1 MAKENESTMKWK
13 VDISNLKAAMQEA
26 RRSISQANAEFKTA
40 TAGMD
45 RWSDSTTGLEAKLKQ
60 LNTVL
65 PAQKRQLEVLEAQY
79 KDVVATQG
87 ENSNAAAD
95 LRLKMEQQRGSIAK
109 TESSITKYN
118 DQLNALKAEE
128 KEAQAPM
135 NQLNKTI
142 GDQEAKL
149 DSLKNE
155 YANTVLQ
162 FGKNSKEAKDLG
174 KQIADL
180 SGELNQNRQKLKDAT
195 SAADDFDKGMDDA
208 EKETKEAS
216 DEADKASGKFS
227 GLGDAMA
234 NAAKVGIAAFA
245 TAIAGAVGALSK
257 ASVDAAAYADEMLTM
272 STVTGVST
280 DALQKYSYAADLID
294 VSMETLTGSMRKN
307 FASMRSAASGTGA
320 MADAYAE
327 LGVSVTDANGNLLDS
342 EQVFWNTVF
351 ALGQIS
357 DETERD
363 ALSMQLF
370 GKSAQELNPLI
381 ETSWTELAALSNE
394 AKEMGAVLSDDQI
407 ADLGAFD
414 DSIQRLTQG
423 SEAAKRALGLVL
435 LPQLQEL
442 ADGGVGLLQEF
453 TSGLIEAGGD
463 WDAISEVI
471 GSTVGSATN
480 MILQQMPNIIS
491 VATSMVSA
499 IGSALLSNLPMIASA
514 LSQGLVQLVQ
524 AFGSGLPMFIDA
536 GMQAIIAIVTG
547 LTTAIPDLIAM
558 IPTVIQGVMDA
569 ILENLPLLL
578 EAGMTLLQAIL
589 EGIMT
594 ALPELMAY
602 VPVLVTSF
610 CDMLTENLPQI
621 LEMGINT
628 LMSLIN
634 GLVEALPE
642 LIEMVP
648 TIIKTIVE
656 TLTKNLPLILQMGIS
671 TLLTLINGLVE
682 ALPEL
687 IKMLPDIINT
697 IISVLTENLPLIL
710 QMGIDV
716 LVELINGLV
725 QAIPDLVAMIPT
737 IISTIVEVL
746 IENLPLI
753 LEAGVEI
760 IGSLIEGIGSV
771 LGDLGEM
778 MLEVGSNI
786 VSGIWEG
793 ISGGYEW
800 IKEKISGW
808 VDNVVGFIKDVFG
821 IASPSKVLA
830 DEVGEFL
837 PSGIAVGFDKDMPSA
852 LADMKSTM
860 TDAMNDL
867 KTDVAVQAEGMFD
880 GTNMASASGRSAGGY
895 GSRQQVIN
903 FYQTNNSPKALDRLS
918 VYRET
923 NNLLFSAKVGLSNV

>member
-13 VDISNLKAAMQEA
+13 VDISDLKSAMQEA

-45 RWSDSTTGLEAKLKQ
+45 KWSTSTTGLEAKLKQ

-79 KDVVATQG
+79 KEVVATQG

-109 TESSITKYN
+109 TEASITKYS

-162 FGKNSKEAKDLG
+162 FGKNSDQAKELG
-174 KQIADL
+174 KQIEDL
-180 SGELNQNRQKLKDAT
+180 SGELNQNKQKLKDAT
-195 SAADDFDKGMDDA
+195 SAADDFDKGMNDA

-216 DEADKASGKFS
+216 DEADKATGKFS

-234 NAAKVGIAAFA
+234 QAAKVGIAAFA

-257 ASVDAAAYADEMLTM
+257 TSVDAAAYADEMLTM

-280 DALQKYSYAADLID
+280 EALQAYGYAADLVD
-294 VSMETLTGSMRKN
+294 VSMETFTGSMRKN
-307 FASMRSAASGTGA
+307 LQSMQSAASGTGA
-320 MADAYAE
+320 MAEAYAE
-327 LGVSVTDANGNLLDS
+327 LGVSVTDANGNLRDS
-342 EQVFWNTVF
+342 EEVYWETID
-351 ALGQIS
+351 ALGAID
-357 DETERD
+357 DETQRN
-363 ALSMQLF
+363 ALAMQLF
-370 GKSAQELNPLI
+370 GKSAQDLNPLI
-381 ETSWTELAALSNE
+381 EQGSDGIAKLTEE
-394 AKEMGAVLSDDQI
+394 AKEMGAVMTDDQLS
-407 ADLGAFD
+407 DLGAFD

-453 TSGLIEAGGD
+453 TTGLIDAGGD
-463 WDAISEVI
+463 WDAISDVI
-471 GSTVGSATN
+471 GTTVGSAAN
-480 MILQQMPNIIS
+480 MLMQQMPNIIS
-491 VATSMVSA
+491 IGTSMVSA
-499 IGSALLSNLPMIASA
+499 IGSAVVANLPLLASA

-524 AFGSGLPMFIDA
+524 AFVSGLPMFIDA
-536 GMQAIIAIVTG
+536 GMQAIVAILTG
-547 LTTAIPDLIAM
+547 LTEALPSLIEM
-558 IPTVIQGVMDA
+558 IPSLIQGVLDA
-569 ILENLPLLL
+569 LITNLPMVL
-578 EAGMTLLQAIL
+578 ESGILLLQAVL

-594 ALPELMAY
+594 ALPELVEY
-602 VPVLVTSF
+602 VPVLITSF
-610 CDMLTENLPQI
+610 VDMLTQNLPRI
-621 LEMGINT
+621 LELGISV

-634 GLVEALPE
+634 GLV
-642 LIEMVP
+642 
-648 TIIKTIVE
+648 K
-656 TLTKNLPLILQMGIS
+656 
-671 TLLTLINGLVE
+671 

-687 IKMLPDIINT
+687 IKMLPT
-697 IISVLTENLPLIL
+697 IITTIVQTLTSNLPLIVE
-710 QMGIDV
+710 MGISA
-716 LVELINGLV
+716 LLSLIEGLTD
-725 QAIPDLVAMIPT
+725 AIPDLIEMLPT
-737 IISTIVEVL
+737 IIMTIVEVL

-753 LEAGVEI
+753 LDAGVQI
-760 IGSLIEGIGSV
+760 ITELMSGIGSV
-771 LGDLGEM
+771 LADLGEM
-778 MLEVGSNI
+778 MLEVGGNI
-786 VSGIWEG
+786 VSGIWDG

-808 VDNVVGFIKDVFG
+808 VGDVVGFIKDLFG
-821 IASPSKVLA
+821 IASPSKVMA
-830 DEVGEFL
+830 DEIGEFL
-837 PSGIAVGFDKDMPSA
+837 PSGIAVGFENDMPEA

-860 TDAMNDL
+860 NDAMNDL

-880 GTNMASASGRSAGGY
+880 GTNMASASGRSANGY